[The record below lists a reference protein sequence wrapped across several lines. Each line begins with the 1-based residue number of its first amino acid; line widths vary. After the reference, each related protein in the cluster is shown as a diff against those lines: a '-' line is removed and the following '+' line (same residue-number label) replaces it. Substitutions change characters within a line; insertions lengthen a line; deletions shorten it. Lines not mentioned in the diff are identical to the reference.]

1 MTSPS
6 DNVYRISKGGLVEL
20 GTSPAHYQQWL
31 VSKSDTTDAMR
42 FGTAF
47 HTAIL
52 EPAKYEEQ
60 VVVMPEINRRTN
72 EGKKQYADLLAQV
85 DAKRGVLLDKED
97 KDTVDA
103 MRDVALATDTI
114 RHLMA
119 RPNPLFGNG
128 IEVRLEGR
136 DEEYTNV
143 GLKGRPDFIGDD
155 FILDF
160 KTVTAPPTAR
170 EFKKVV
176 WKYRYDMQDV
186 VYRELARQNGATI
199 RHFYFALI
207 EKKKPHSIAIYEI
220 DPRDVG
226 ATYRE
231 YRGLVKMLSDCVTAS
246 QWHGLPTTIQVC
258 PIRFHSNEPVVD
270 DEDEEVAE

>member
-6 DNVYRISKGGLVEL
+6 EVYRISKGGLVEL
-20 GTSPAHYQQWL
+20 GVSPAHYQTWL
-31 VSKSDTTDAMR
+31 LSKSDTTDAMR

-47 HTAIL
+47 HTAVL
-52 EPAKYEEQ
+52 EPEKYAEQ

-85 DAKRGVLLDKED
+85 EAKRGVLLDKED
-97 KDTVDA
+97 KETVDA
-103 MRDVALATDTI
+103 MKEVVLSNETI
-114 RHLMA
+114 KSLIS
-119 RPNPLFGNG
+119 RPNRLFGNG
-128 IEVRLEGR
+128 IEYRLEGR
-136 DEEYTNV
+136 DEEYPNI
-143 GLKGRPDFIGDD
+143 GLKGRPDFIGED
-155 FILDF
+155 FILDY

-186 VYRELARQNGATI
+186 IYRELARQNGATI

-207 EKKKPHSIAIYEI
+207 EKKKPHSLAIYEI
-220 DPRDVG
+220 DPRDVA

-231 YRGLVKMLSDCVTAS
+231 YRESMKVLSRCVES
-246 QWHGLPTTIQVC
+246 GIWHGLPTSIQVC
-258 PIRFHSNEPVVD
+258 PIRFHSDEPID
-270 DEDEEVAE
+270 EEEDETASE